1 MLSVLFVS
9 EKISCQLQRV
19 IEVDKLSV
27 VNICICTLNGKI
39 CRDWY
44 MYFNNNAQIYQ
55 S

>member
-1 MLSVLFVS
+1 MLSVLFGS
-9 EKISCQLQRV
+9 EKNSCQLQRV